1 MATRPAV
8 VIAGG
13 GPVGLVVAL
22 MLGRAGIAV
31 TLFDQ
36 GDIVHSQ
43 PRAATIHPATLDLL
57 DDLGAYALI
66 EPQGIVCP
74 IVNYYDGKLKL
85 ASFDHALLKDETRHP
100 WVLQCEQDKLSR
112 TLFAMATAISNI
124 TFRTATTVIGCR
136 ERDDVVEVVVEA
148 ADGRQEHHHALY
160 LVGADGARST
170 VRKAVGIG
178 FEGFTYPE
186 RCMIIGTPYDFAADG
201 YAYRNY
207 IADPQEW
214 YNLFKISWQG
224 PPGIYRLVVPL
235 RPDEVPPPH
244 PPPSPTLP
252 SPARGG
258 GLGRGAGREGAA
270 LATAQRKLQRF
281 NPRAESYEI
290 AFYDSYTV
298 AQRVAST
305 FRKGRVLLAGD
316 SAHLNSPI
324 GAMGMNSGIHDA
336 VNLAGNLIR
345 VLHGEE
351 SDAALDRYVRQRRH
365 VATSHVQTA
374 TIANKQNMEQRDPI
388 KRQRYR
394 DEMRRRAEDPAL
406 AKAFL
411 MRTALIDSLRDAEK
425 IA

>member
-1 MATRPAV
+1 MPTRPAV

-43 PRAATIHPATLDLL
+43 PRAATIHPATLDIL

-74 IVNYYDGKLKL
+74 IVNYYDGKLLL
-85 ASFDHALLKDETRHP
+85 AAFDHALLKDETRHP

-112 TLFAMATAISNI
+112 TLFAMAKAISNI
-124 TFRTATTVIGCR
+124 TFRTATKVIGCR
-136 ERDDVVEVVVEA
+136 ERDDAVEVVVEA
-148 ADGRQEHHHALY
+148 ADGRQERHQARY

-170 VRKAVGIG
+170 IRKAIGIE

-214 YNLFKISWQG
+214 YNLFKISWQA
-224 PPGIYRLVVPL
+224 PPGVYRLVVPL
-235 RPDEVPPPH
+235 RPDEPLDGDRV
-244 PPPSPTLP
+244 L
-252 SPARGG
+252 
-258 GLGRGAGREGAA
+258 AA
-270 LATAQRKLQRF
+270 AQRKLQRF
-281 NPRAESYEI
+281 NPRAQSYDI

-298 AQRVAST
+298 AQRVAAT
-305 FRKGRVLLAGD
+305 FRKGRTLLAGD

-336 VNLAGNLIR
+336 VNLAANLIR
-345 VLHGEE
+345 VLRGEE

-365 VATSHVQTA
+365 VATGHVQTA
-374 TIANKQNMEQRDPI
+374 TIANKQNMEQGDPI

-394 DEMRRRAEDPAL
+394 DEMRRRAKDPAL

-411 MRTALIDSLRDAEK
+411 MRTALIDSLRDAAK
-425 IA
+425 IP

>member
-1 MATRPAV
+1 MPPAV
-8 VIAGG
+8 IIAGG
-13 GPVGLVVAL
+13 GPVGLIVAL

-31 TLFDQ
+31 TLFEK
-36 GDIVHSQ
+36 GDIVHSE
-43 PRAATIHPATLDLL
+43 PRAATIHPATLDIL
-57 DDLGAYALI
+57 DNLGVYALI

-74 IVNYYDGKLKL
+74 IVNYYDGKLLL

-112 TLFAMATAISNI
+112 TLFAMATPVPNI
-124 TFRTATTVIGCR
+124 TFRTVTKVVDCSQRG
-136 ERDDVVEVVVEA
+136 DNVEVLVETA
-148 ADGRQEHHHALY
+148 NGRQERHRALY

-170 VRKAVGIG
+170 IRKAVEVE

-186 RCMIIGTPYDFAADG
+186 RCMIIGTRYDFAADG

-207 IADPQEW
+207 IADPEEW
-214 YNLFKISWQG
+214 YNLFKISWKG
-224 PPGIYRLVVPL
+224 PPGVYRLVVPVHL
-235 RPDEVPPPH
+235 DEP
-244 PPPSPTLP
+244 LD
-252 SPARGG
+252 GD
-258 GLGRGAGREGAA
+258 LA
-270 LATAQRKLQRF
+270 LETAQRKLQRF
-281 NPRAESYEI
+281 NPRPRDYEI
-290 AFYDSYTV
+290 VIYNSYTV
-298 AQRVAST
+298 AQRVAAT

-336 VNLAGNLIR
+336 VNLAETLIR
-345 VLHGEE
+345 VLRGEE

-365 VATSHVQTA
+365 VATAHVQAA
-374 TIANKQNMEQRDPI
+374 TIANKQHMEQRDPI
-388 KRQRYR
+388 KRQHYR

-411 MRTALIDSLRDAEK
+411 MRTALIDSLRDAAK

>member
-1 MATRPAV
+1 MPTHPAV

-43 PRAATIHPATLDLL
+43 PRAATIHPATLDIL

-74 IVNYYDGKLKL
+74 IVNYYDGKLLL
-85 ASFDHALLKDETRHP
+85 AAFDHALLKDETRHP

-112 TLFAMATAISNI
+112 TLFAMAKVISNI
-124 TFRTATTVIGCR
+124 TVRTATKVVGCSQR
-136 ERDDVVEVVVEA
+136 EDAVEVLVEA
-148 ADGRQEHHHALY
+148 ADGRQERHQALY

-170 VRKAVGIG
+170 IRKAIGIE

-214 YNLFKISWQG
+214 YNLFKISWQA
-224 PPGIYRLVVPL
+224 PPGVYRLVVPL
-235 RPDEVPPPH
+235 RPDEP
-244 PPPSPTLP
+244 LDGD
-252 SPARGG
+252 R
-258 GLGRGAGREGAA
+258 A
-270 LATAQRKLQRF
+270 LAAAQRKLQRF
-281 NPRAESYEI
+281 NPRPESYEI
-290 AFYDSYTV
+290 AFYDSYAV
-298 AQRVAST
+298 AQRVAAT
-305 FRKGRVLLAGD
+305 FRKGRTLLAGD

-336 VNLAGNLIR
+336 VNLAANLIR
-345 VLHGEE
+345 VLRGEE

-365 VATSHVQTA
+365 VATCHVQTA

-394 DEMRRRAEDPAL
+394 DEMRRRAEDPVL

-411 MRTALIDSLRDAEK
+411 MRTALIDSVRDAAK
-425 IA
+425 IP